1 MATGII
7 NFIGGA
13 FMFKKL
19 LTTRSLCVS
28 AVIAALYAA
37 LTILLAPIS
46 YGSIQCRVSEAM
58 TLLPMVLPQAIP
70 GLLVGCLIANLYTGM
85 LTDII
90 FGSLATLL
98 AAIGTYLLRRKPL
111 LAAACP
117 VVSNGVIVGLVLAFS
132 YNLPV
137 PLTMAEVALGEIG
150 AVLIGFALLHALKK
164 TRIDLSRLN

>member
-1 MATGII
+1 
-7 NFIGGA
+7 
-13 FMFKKL
+13 MFKKL

-37 LTILLAPIS
+37 LTLLLAPIS
-46 YGSIQCRVSEAM
+46 YGPIQLRLSEAL

-70 GLLVGCLIANLYTGM
+70 GLFVGCLIANLYTGM

-98 AAIGTYLLRRKPL
+98 AALGTYLLRKKPL

-117 VVSNGVIVGLVLAFS
+117 VVSNGVIVGLVLAKS
-132 YNLPV
+132 ANLPLA
-137 PLTMAEVALGEIG
+137 LTMGQVALGEAG
-150 AVLIGFALLHALKK
+150 AVLAGFVVLSAMKRA
-164 TRIDLSRLN
+164 RIDFSRLS

>member
-1 MATGII
+1 
-7 NFIGGA
+7 
-13 FMFKKL
+13 MFKKL

-46 YGSIQCRVSEAM
+46 YGNIQLRVSEAM
-58 TLLPMVLPQAIP
+58 TLLPMLLPQAIP
-70 GLLVGCLIANLYTGM
+70 GLFVGCLIANLYNGM

-98 AAIGTYLLRRKPL
+98 AALGTYYFRKKPI

-117 VVSNGVIVGLVLAFS
+117 VVANGVIVGLVLSIAF
-132 YNLPV
+132 NLPV
-137 PLTMAEVALGEIG
+137 LLTMGQVAIGEIG
-150 AVLIGFALLHALKK
+150 AVLIGFALLAAMKRAK
-164 TRIDLSRLN
+164 IDLTRLG